1 MHFKE
6 YLQEYFQDI
15 LRQFQKLHGSCWFVC
30 LCARCSLKIVFNLS
44 LSSCSSFLS
53 NLVDTGKEDKNGNIE
68 PNYFYLWCSSSVI
81 SNIHFHL
88 KWCFEN
94 ISCKVFINELHKLM
108 PRCLFVG
115 LSRDGDCSLLA
126 ASLYLLGGNTL
137 PLDCFFSFFFFKF
150 ITLIKSAE
158 PRFDIRIQNKK
169 EFTSLLVSLSS
180 DVKRALCRHK
190 VCKSGNKL
198 NKKRN

>member
-137 PLDCFFSFFFFKF
+137 PLDCLFFILFLQIHNF
-150 ITLIKSAE
+150 
-158 PRFDIRIQNKK
+158 NK
-169 EFTSLLVSLSS
+169 ERWASIW
-180 DVKRALCRHK
+180 HK
-190 VCKSGNKL
+190 NSK
-198 NKKRN
+198 

>member
-1 MHFKE
+1 MPSSISSCISKNTSKSISKIFW
-6 YLQEYFQDI
+6 
-15 LRQFQKLHGSCWFVC
+15 GSSKNCTEAADSFVC
-30 LCARCSLKIVFNLS
+30 MLAALKIVVNLS

-53 NLVDTGKEDKNGNIE
+53 NLVDTGKEDKNGNVE

-81 SNIHFHL
+81 SNIRFHL

-137 PLDCFFSFFFFKF
+137 PLDCFFF
-150 ITLIKSAE
+150 ILFLQIHN
-158 PRFDIRIQNKK
+158 FNK
-169 EFTSLLVSLSS
+169 ECWASIW
-180 DVKRALCRHK
+180 HK
-190 VCKSGNKL
+190 NSK
-198 NKKRN
+198 

>member
-53 NLVDTGKEDKNGNIE
+53 NLVDTGKEDKNGNKE
-68 PNYFYLWCSSSVI
+68 PNYFYLLCSSSVI

-115 LSRDGDCSLLA
+115 LSRDGDCSLSA
-126 ASLYLLGGNTL
+126 ASLFTCLGVTHC
-137 PLDCFFSFFFFKF
+137 PWTVFF
-150 ITLIKSAE
+150 
-158 PRFDIRIQNKK
+158 Q
-169 EFTSLLVSLSS
+169 SLSS
-180 DVKRALCRHK
+180 N
-190 VCKSGNKL
+190 S
-198 NKKRN
+198 

>member
-44 LSSCSSFLS
+44 LSSCSNFLS

-137 PLDCFFSFFFFKF
+137 PLDCFFSISFFKF
-150 ITLIKSAE
+150 ITFIKSAE

-169 EFTSLLVSLSS
+169 EFTSLLVTPSS
-180 DVKRALCRHK
+180 VGVVQAQGLQKWEQ
-190 VCKSGNKL
+190 VEQ
-198 NKKRN
+198 KRN